1 MLAIASSSRLFYA
14 GAFVAGILIGMIVA
28 LKWTI

>member
-1 MLAIASSSRLFYA
+1 MLAIVSTPRVFYA
-14 GAFVAGILIGMIVA
+14 GAFVAGLLIGMIVA

>member
-1 MLAIASSSRLFYA
+1 MLAIASSPRVLYA
-14 GAFVAGILIGMIVA
+14 GAFVAGMLIGMIVA

>member
-1 MLAIASSSRLFYA
+1 MSRLASSPRVFYA
-14 GAFVAGILIGMIVA
+14 GAFVAGVLIGMIVA